1 MDVAGIGKPPVHGC
15 TKFYEMFFKTEYPF
29 EVSTALLVM
38 VSTGSW

>member
-29 EVSTALLVM
+29 EVSTALL
-38 VSTGSW
+38 